1 MYKKAISFL
10 SILLATLMMLY
21 STTLPVFAY
30 DTSNEESLMYT
41 QASPRFTTISNT
53 VVDFTISGLNSTSKA
68 TLMSYY
74 STNLK
79 IVIELQKEKGSGYE
93 TIETWTK
100 TGTGTS
106 LILSES
112 RLINVLSNYRIKV
125 TFTAGSESTYMYK
138 YPA

>member
-1 MYKKAISFL
+1 
-10 SILLATLMMLY
+10 MMLY

-30 DTSNEESLMYT
+30 DTLNEESLVYT
-41 QASPRFTTISNT
+41 QVSPRFTTISNT

-68 TLMSYY
+68 TLMSQY

-79 IVIELQKEKGSGYE
+79 IVIELQKEKSSGYE

-112 RLINVLSNYRIKV
+112 RLINILSNYRIKV
-125 TFTAGSESTYMYK
+125 TFTAGSESIYMYK